1 MKNKIIAILISL
13 IIAFSSICIYSGAE
27 DIRLG
32 DVNSDGKVNA
42 IDARKVLRVSA
53 QLETLTTEEAEL
65 ADVNFDNKVNAID
78 ARAILRA
85 SAQLET
91 LPERPTQNTPTTDE
105 TTTEEPTTD
114 ETTTEEPT
122 TDETTTEPE
131 KETGTVV
138 DEYPEAIDIFLSG
151 KFYLDSR
158 IDADNQNSLKIATKG
173 KNYEFISELDG
184 VEISIMFYNNKLH
197 FKHVNAKGEKS
208 YTVFDDEAIKQIESL
223 TGEKFE
229 LNFDDILENFEFGE
243 IKVNGSPVLTK
254 GYYEGEECD
263 IYTFGTD
270 TGSIEFRFVDDDI
283 KYISTFDED
292 GTESTV
298 IHVNELSSKIPS
310 TMLSTRGYTK
320 KNILAFMTSI
330 IPTA

>member
-85 SAQLET
+85 AAQLET

-184 VEISIMFYNNKLH
+184 IEISIMFYNNKLH

-229 LNFDDILENFEFGE
+229 LNFDDVLKNFEFGE
-243 IKVNGSPVLTK
+243 IKVNGSPVLTQ

-263 IYTFGTD
+263 IYTFETD